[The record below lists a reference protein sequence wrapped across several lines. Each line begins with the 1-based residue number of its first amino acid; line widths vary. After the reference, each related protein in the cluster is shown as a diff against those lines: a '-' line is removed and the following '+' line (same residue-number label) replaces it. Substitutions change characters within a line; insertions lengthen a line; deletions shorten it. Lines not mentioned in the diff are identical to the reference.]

1 VVYGR
6 TLMKMRKDV
15 LRILLSF
22 FILFSFCFVVCEQV
36 AVCQDQKNFLWKV
49 QSEGNTVYVL
59 GSIHVMRQE
68 DYPLHENIE
77 DAFRKSDI
85 LAVEANINDIA
96 KIDLQTLMEKALY
109 PENETLKDH
118 VSQETYEILKKET
131 ERLGLPLMLLERQK
145 PWFLA
150 LSLTS
155 MEILKL
161 GLNPSYGIDMHF
173 MSEASGK
180 KKIVE
185 LESLEYQFDLLS
197 SFDDD
202 EQESFLL
209 YTLRDLKVLEQ
220 ELQSMID
227 AWKSGDTETLES
239 IMKKST
245 SGDID
250 MSSVYEKLITE
261 RNRNMAGKIEEYL
274 EDDKTYFI
282 IVGAG
287 HLVGK
292 KGIIEILKDKG
303 YTVKQL

>member
-1 VVYGR
+1 
-6 TLMKMRKDV
+6 MKMRKDV

-22 FILFSFCFVVCEQV
+22 VILFSCCFVVCEQA

-49 QSEGNTVYVL
+49 QSEGNAVYVL

-77 DAFRKSDI
+77 DAFSKSDI

-96 KIDLQTLMEKALY
+96 QLDLQTLMEKALY

-118 VSQETYEILKKET
+118 VSEETYEILKKET
-131 ERLGLPLMLLERQK
+131 ERLGLPLMLVERQK

-173 MSEASGK
+173 ISQASGK

-209 YTLRDLKVLEQ
+209 YTLRDLKLLEQ
-220 ELQSMID
+220 ELKSMID
-227 AWKSGDTETLES
+227 AWESGDTETLQS

-245 SGDID
+245 SGDSD
-250 MSSVYEKLITE
+250 MSTVYEKLITE

-274 EDDKTYFI
+274 EDDETYFI

-287 HLVGK
+287 HLVGE
-292 KGIIEILKDKG
+292 KGIINLLKEKG

>member
-1 VVYGR
+1 
-6 TLMKMRKDV
+6 MRKGA

-22 FILFSFCFVVCEQV
+22 IILFSCCLVVGKHV
-36 AVCQDQKNFLWKV
+36 AVCQDQKSFLWKV

-68 DYPLHENIE
+68 DYPLHKNIE
-77 DAFRKSDI
+77 DAFSKSDI

-96 KIDLQTLMEKALY
+96 QLDLQSVMEKALY

-118 VSQETYEILKKET
+118 ISEETYEILKKET
-131 ERLGLPLMLLERQK
+131 ERLGLPLMLVDRQK

-150 LSLTS
+150 SSIES
-155 MEILKL
+155 MVILKL
-161 GLNPSYGIDMHF
+161 GLSLNYGIDMHF
-173 MSEASGK
+173 ISQATGK

-185 LESLEYQFDLLS
+185 LESLEYQLNLLS
-197 SFDDD
+197 GFDDD

-209 YTLRDLKVLEQ
+209 YTLRELKVIEQ
-220 ELQSMID
+220 EFQSIID
-227 AWKSGDTETLES
+227 VWKNGDTEALES

-261 RNRNMAGKIEEYL
+261 RNRSMTGKIEEYL
-274 EDDKTYFI
+274 EDDKTYFV

-287 HLVGK
+287 HLVGE

-303 YTVKQL
+303 YTVEQM